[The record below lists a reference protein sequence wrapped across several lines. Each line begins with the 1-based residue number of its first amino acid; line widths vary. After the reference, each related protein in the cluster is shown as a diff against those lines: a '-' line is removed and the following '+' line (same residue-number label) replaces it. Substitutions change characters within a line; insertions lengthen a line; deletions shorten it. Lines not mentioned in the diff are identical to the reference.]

1 MTECKFNS
9 FETMYVDGVN
19 IHDIGAVLESYTVG
33 GTEITNEVYQG
44 RNRTNFNLLAKQ
56 FGRKTVTVTVFFHS
70 IDRRMLTLKQSKLTS
85 MLTGVVELALP
96 DGFYYRCTLD
106 KVGDLQI
113 IGVDGKGCIAECTY
127 TLMGIQH
134 DALQTVTGN
143 VVYAEGTM
151 WQMDC
156 ILTCTASRAY
166 NNLGLGP
173 VNFTNVPLG
182 AVVTADGINGRMLV
196 NGEPTTGNVEFI
208 HLPYLVPGR
217 QSIYCPE
224 TLTVQYYPSYI

>member
-19 IHDIGAVLESYTVG
+19 IHDIGAVLESYSVG

-70 IDRRMLTLKQSKLTS
+70 IDRHMLTLKQSKLTS
-85 MLTGVVELALP
+85 MLTGVVELVLP

-156 ILTCTASRAY
+156 ILTCTASKAY
-166 NNLGLGP
+166 ASIQVGT
-173 VNFTNVPLG
+173 VTFTGVSAGDVL
-182 AVVTADGINGRMLV
+182 VADGINGRLLQ
-196 NGEPTTGNVEFI
+196 NGLPTTGNASFT
-208 HLPYLVPGR
+208 HLPFLVPGK
-217 QSIYCPE
+217 QTITCPE
-224 TLTVQYYPSYI
+224 TLTIQYCPSYI